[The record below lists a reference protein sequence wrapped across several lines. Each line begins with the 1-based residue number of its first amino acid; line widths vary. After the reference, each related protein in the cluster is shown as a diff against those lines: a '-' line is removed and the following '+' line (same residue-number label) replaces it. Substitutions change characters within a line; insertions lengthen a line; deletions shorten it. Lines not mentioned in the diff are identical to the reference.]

1 LQMYHPNEIIIKKKL
16 YKTETKINNRTAFSN
31 RGKPLPAK
39 PTEKETKRRER
50 EVTIMV
56 VYNGGG
62 RVK

>member
-1 LQMYHPNEIIIKKKL
+1 VKK
-16 YKTETKINNRTAFSN
+16 TAFFVVHLLAN
-31 RGKPLPAK
+31 RGKPLPAT

-62 RVK
+62 GLSKPEQVLRQQNNT